1 MANAKPTYGI
11 LAATKVTIDGVTKT
25 MGEWAAERG
34 LELRLVYE
42 RTRFG
47 DTHAR
52 ALRPKRPSG
61 KTKEERNAE
70 RAKKCAEGKE
80 SPPASAAKQRALTS
94 GFAEEFVSTHTRRTK
109 YGSMPHRF
117 E

>member
-11 LAATKVTIDGVTKT
+11 LAATKVTIDDVTKT
-25 MGEWAAERG
+25 VGEWAAERG
-34 LELRLVYE
+34 LELRLVYD
-42 RTRFG
+42 RTRLG

-52 ALRPKRPSG
+52 ALRPKRPPG

-70 RAKKCAEGKE
+70 RIKKRTEGKE
-80 SPPASAAKQRALTS
+80 QRAL
-94 GFAEEFVSTHTRRTK
+94 ASTRCTK
-109 YGSMPHRF
+109 YGTMPHRF

>member
-34 LELRLVYE
+34 LELRLVYD

-61 KTKEERNAE
+61 
-70 RAKKCAEGKE
+70 
-80 SPPASAAKQRALTS
+80 
-94 GFAEEFVSTHTRRTK
+94 
-109 YGSMPHRF
+109 
-117 E
+117 

>member
-1 MANAKPTYGI
+1 MANAKPTYGT
-11 LAATKVTIDGVTKT
+11 LAATKVTIDDVTKT
-25 MGEWAAERG
+25 VSEWAAERG

-47 DTHAR
+47 DSHAR
-52 ALRPKRPSG
+52 ALRPKRPPG
-61 KTKEERNAE
+61 KIKEERNAE
-70 RAKKCAEGKE
+70 RAKKRAEGKE
-80 SPPASAAKQRALTS
+80 PPPASAAKQRALTS
-94 GFAEEFVSTHTRRTK
+94 GFAEEFVSAHTRCTK